1 MQNLA
6 HKWYEMNV
14 ELIIGGKTADNVPY
28 LKLFLIDYKTEFS
41 IETVNA
47 ACQKCIVAYHREF
60 IKKYSTMENT
70 SNYQLH
76 KKREGLQLEF
86 GGSLFITNENLT
98 DRYAEKLIKRFKQI
112 NPEFKMEDL
121 FEVYPTNITTEVVEE
136 EPKKQRKPRK

>member
-1 MQNLA
+1 MLNLH

-14 ELIIGGKTADNVPY
+14 ELIIGGKSADNVPY
-28 LKLFLIDYKTEFS
+28 LKLFLIDYKREFS

-86 GGSLFITNENLT
+86 GGSLFITNENIT
-98 DRYAEKLIKRFKQI
+98 DRYAEKLVKRFKEI
-112 NPEFKMEDL
+112 NKDFKMEDL
-121 FEVYPTNITTEVVEE
+121 FEKYPTETTKTTLVKT
-136 EPKKQRKPRK
+136 KKTTK